1 MRFSINNPVRPEVV
15 RSEWL
20 GNPGANPRGTA
31 RPRTPVTV
39 TSGGDNRAVP
49 IDYEIRIEQIGADTS
64 NSISVVR
71 RIPTNF
77 SAWDVTDPNLPRRV
91 PFQLEEPAVP
101 LVPGDSVPGVLSPG
115 DVLNMRVFGIQ
126 FGDYTFYAR
135 STWRFTVGL
144 TEQAQNQI
152 GAVSQGANA
161 FYDSLATYQVRGMER
176 RPFGPDLEVPDLVP
190 FFESVGV
197 WYDAVLDSLAGIPGV
212 QAALGGVPAP
222 DDALALF
229 DTIYRNEVPVE
240 GDRFLL
246 VTSKP
251 FDRDD
256 VVRFSVEG
264 NQMDEAI
271 PENALDDIYVVP
283 DPYVAVNTL
292 ESRNILLSGR
302 GQRRI
307 DFRNLPRECTIRIF
321 TASGRQVKVI
331 EHSAAVEQ
339 SIESWNLQSDDG
351 LDVSFGVYIYHVDAP
366 GIGEKIG
373 RFAII
378 K

>member
-1 MRFSINNPVRPEVV
+1 
-15 RSEWL
+15 
-20 GNPGANPRGTA
+20 
-31 RPRTPVTV
+31 
-39 TSGGDNRAVP
+39 
-49 IDYEIRIEQIGADTS
+49 
-64 NSISVVR
+64 
-71 RIPTNF
+71 
-77 SAWDVTDPNLPRRV
+77 
-91 PFQLEEPAVP
+91 
-101 LVPGDSVPGVLSPG
+101 
-115 DVLNMRVFGIQ
+115 
-126 FGDYTFYAR
+126 
-135 STWRFTVGL
+135 
-144 TEQAQNQI
+144 
-152 GAVSQGANA
+152 
-161 FYDSLATYQVRGMER
+161 MER